1 MKKQTILYII
11 LIVSVL
17 TAIIFA
23 LVMMIGP
30 SVHGDADSL
39 QSPPPSP
46 QTVVSPKPSPSL
58 PSDSVSSSGTNTE
71 NAESQSVITQ
81 NVMYSFADTNLTML
95 KSIDLVIGKA
105 MDYDRMNESGA
116 LEDGYS
122 VAVTQMTVKN
132 MLDAPQTVMLNN
144 VSLSFTDDGAP
155 ISASISMR
163 YFDQGDAS
171 SSAYFKC
178 ALEANEELA
187 CTVGFLIND
196 SWLAYGEPIFS
207 INPSGTF
214 PPDEDARFVP
224 ITLTSAD

>member
-30 SVHGDADSL
+30 SVHGDAGSL

-46 QTVVSPKPSPSL
+46 QTVVSPTPSPSS
-58 PSDSVSSSGTNTE
+58 PSDSDANSEANT
-71 NAESQSVITQ
+71 ESQSVITQ
-81 NVMYSFADTNLTML
+81 NVMYSFANTNLTML
-95 KSIDLVIGKA
+95 KSIDPVIGKA

-132 MLDAPQTVMLNN
+132 MLDVPQTVMLNN
-144 VSLSFTDDGAP
+144 VSLSFA
-155 ISASISMR
+155 
-163 YFDQGDAS
+163 DQG
-171 SSAYFKC
+171 
-178 ALEANEELA
+178 
-187 CTVGFLIND
+187 
-196 SWLAYGEPIFS
+196 
-207 INPSGTF
+207 
-214 PPDEDARFVP
+214 
-224 ITLTSAD
+224 